1 MYNIIQL
8 NDKNL
13 SELQVIAK
21 ELGIKKADS
30 FKKEELV
37 YKILDEQ
44 AIAGATKKVAAE
56 KLKEERKGDKNKRS
70 RTAAPKKEEKVAPAA
85 KNAEVTKNKEN
96 APAAKPQQQ
105 PKEEAANKAKEAPV
119 AEPKA
124 EKVAPK
130 RKVGRPRKD
139 ANIAEK
145 AENKEV
151 ENAKPIVKPTEEKA
165 VAEKAVVAPAAEKAI
180 PAQETEKKVKENK
193 PAVAEKPVIAKPQ
206 KKSAPVIDEESTIL
220 SSDDDDDFIPIEDLP
235 SEKIEL
241 PTELFGKF
249 EATKTETAQA
259 APEQAPQPQQQQHSQ
274 PQQRQR
280 IVRPRDNNNNN
291 AGNNNVNANNN
302 NNFQRNNNNNQ
313 RPPMQQRPAQQQNNA
328 AENLPPVQQQPERKV
343 IEREKPY
350 EFDDILSGV
359 GVLEIMQDGYGFL
372 RSSDYNYLS
381 SPDDIYV
388 SQSQIKLF
396 GLKTGDV
403 VEGIIRPP
411 KEGEKYFPLV
421 KVSKI
426 NGRDA
431 AFVRDRVPFEHLTPL
446 FPDEKFRLCKG
457 GYSDSMSARV
467 VDLFAPIGKGQR
479 ALIVAQ
485 PKTGKTILMKDIANA
500 IAANHPEVYMIML
513 LIDERPEEVTDMARS
528 VNAEVIAST
537 FDEPAE
543 RHVKIAGIVLEK
555 AKRLVECGHDVVIF
569 LDSITRLA
577 RAYNT
582 VSPASGKVLSG
593 GVDANALHKPKRF
606 FGAAR
611 NIENGGSLTI
621 IATALIDTG
630 SKMDE
635 VIFEEFKGTGNM
647 ELQLDR
653 NLSNKRIFPAVNIT
667 ASSTRRDDLL
677 LDKTTLD
684 RMWIL
689 RKYLADM
696 NPIEAM
702 DFVKDRLE
710 KTRDNDEFLMSMN
723 S

>member
-8 NDKNL
+8 NDKDL
-13 SELQVIAK
+13 SELQEIAK
-21 ELGIKKADS
+21 ELGLKKTS
-30 FKKEELV
+30 SLRKEELV
-37 YKILDEQ
+37 YRILDEQ
-44 AIAGATKKVAAE
+44 AIVGATQKAAAN
-56 KLKEERKGDKNKRS
+56 KNNEERQPRKRS
-70 RTAAPKKEEKVAPAA
+70 RISVKKEGDKVYTATKDKAQKLEANTPPLPTPAPLFKDDIPAPSITTTSTPETTPDTATATTEKPKA
-85 KNAEVTKNKEN
+85 KRGRKPGSKNKSTLEKE
-96 APAAKPQQQ
+96 AAQKKTTEIPVMI
-105 PKEEAANKAKEAPV
+105 KEE
-119 AEPKA
+119 
-124 EKVAPK
+124 
-130 RKVGRPRKD
+130 
-139 ANIAEK
+139 
-145 AENKEV
+145 
-151 ENAKPIVKPTEEKA
+151 
-165 VAEKAVVAPAAEKAI
+165 
-180 PAQETEKKVKENK
+180 
-193 PAVAEKPVIAKPQ
+193 
-206 KKSAPVIDEESTIL
+206 DELPPLNL
-220 SSDDDDDFIPIEDLP
+220 SDGNDFIPIEDLP
-235 SEKIEL
+235 SEKFEL
-241 PTELFGKF
+241 PSELLGKF
-249 EATKTETAQA
+249 EATKMETPAPAPQEKENKEKENKPAGKFQPRQQRYNNNRNLPANRPQQGQPQAAAPQQAQA
-259 APEQAPQPQQQQHSQ
+259 TNAP
-274 PQQRQR
+274 
-280 IVRPRDNNNNN
+280 V
-291 AGNNNVNANNN
+291 
-302 NNFQRNNNNNQ
+302 
-313 RPPMQQRPAQQQNNA
+313 A
-328 AENLPPVQQQPERKV
+328 AEPAPAKPV
-343 IEREKPY
+343 EKPY
-350 EFDDILSGV
+350 EFDDVLKGT
-359 GVLEIMQDGYGFL
+359 GVLEIMPDGYGFL

-403 VEGIIRPP
+403 VEGTIRPP

-421 KVSKI
+421 KVFTI
-426 NGRDA
+426 NGLDPNL
-431 AFVRDRVPFEHLTPL
+431 VRDRIPFDHLTPL
-446 FPDEKFRLCKG
+446 FPEEKFKLCKG
-457 GYSDSMSARV
+457 YNDNLSARV
-467 VDLFAPIGKGQR
+467 VDLFSPIGKGQR

-555 AKRLVECGHDVVIF
+555 AKRMVECGHDVVIF

-611 NIENGGSLTI
+611 NIEGGGSLTI

-653 NLSNKRIFPAVNIT
+653 NLSNKRIFPAVNII

-689 RKYLADM
+689 RKYLSDM

-710 KTRDNDEFLMSMN
+710 KTKDNEEFLMSMN

>member
-124 EKVAPK
+124 EKAAPK

-165 VAEKAVVAPAAEKAI
+165 VAEKTVVAPAAEKAT
-180 PAQETEKKVKENK
+180 PTQETEKKVKENK

-220 SSDDDDDFIPIEDLP
+220 SSEDDDDFIPIEDLP

-249 EATKTETAQA
+249 EATKAETAQA

-280 IVRPRDNNNNN
+280 IVRPRDNNNN

-313 RPPMQQRPAQQQNNA
+313 RPPMQQRPAQQQNNV
-328 AENLPPVQQQPERKV
+328 AENLPAVQQQPERKV

-500 IAANHPEVYMIML
+500 IAANHPEGYMIML

-647 ELQLDR
+647 ELQRDR